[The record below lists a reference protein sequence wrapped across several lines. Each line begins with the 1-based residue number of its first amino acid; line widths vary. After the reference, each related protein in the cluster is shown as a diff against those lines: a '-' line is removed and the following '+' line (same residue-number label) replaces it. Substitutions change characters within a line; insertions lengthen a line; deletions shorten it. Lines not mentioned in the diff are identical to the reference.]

1 MARNPRV
8 NVAVTPEQHR
18 LLLEL
23 AELQGGS
30 AAGYLRQQ
38 LDASTHLLRA
48 AVPLL
53 RQAARE
59 TEITKAEAA
68 KLLTEP
74 LRMLKETG
82 MLDQMDL
89 INDTELG
96 AGVTGRNAAS
106 GASEAERN
114 ERARSIGNAKS

>member
-1 MARNPRV
+1 MKRLPRV
-8 NVAVTPEQHR
+8 NVSVTHEQHR

-30 AAGYLRQQ
+30 AAGYLRKQ

-59 TEITKAEAA
+59 TELTKAEAS
-68 KLLTEP
+68 KMLNEP
-74 LRMLKETG
+74 LRLMKEMG
-82 MLDQMDL
+82 IIDQMDL

-114 ERARSIGNAKS
+114 DRSRSTGNAKS